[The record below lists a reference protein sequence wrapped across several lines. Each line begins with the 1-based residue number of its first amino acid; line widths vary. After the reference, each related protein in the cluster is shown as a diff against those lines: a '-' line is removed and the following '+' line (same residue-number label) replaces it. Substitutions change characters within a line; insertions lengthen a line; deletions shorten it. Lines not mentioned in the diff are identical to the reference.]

1 METTLNLET
10 AINEHPQKIA
20 WRLMFNQHFEFC
32 SRGDLKATMK
42 EQSREMY
49 KNAAESAL
57 ITAKYCHAVAARY
70 NGLEA
75 IFWEAVIK
83 YIITIYEDRKN
94 AGEAADE
101 RTLQNV

>member
-1 METTLNLET
+1 MDSILNLET

-32 SRGDLKATMK
+32 SRGDLKETMRN
-42 EQSREMY
+42 QSREAY
-49 KNAAESAL
+49 KNAAEAAL
-57 ITAKYCHAVAARY
+57 ITAKYCHTVAARY

-83 YIITIYEDRKN
+83 YIITIYEDRKA

-101 RTLQNV
+101 RNLQNV